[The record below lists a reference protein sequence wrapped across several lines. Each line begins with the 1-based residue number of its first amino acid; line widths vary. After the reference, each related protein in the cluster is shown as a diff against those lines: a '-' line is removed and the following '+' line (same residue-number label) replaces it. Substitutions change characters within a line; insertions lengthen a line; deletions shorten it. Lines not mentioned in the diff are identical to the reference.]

1 MRIFPL
7 LLATAAALGGSEAG
21 WRQPL
26 FVIERNTNA
35 NVVHYDA
42 NLRPDGQI
50 DPHRPIQ
57 AYWIMAA
64 QDGRREELTAL
75 ERSRAYG
82 FSVEPETNLQSFHLE
97 LVAQKGRPIEVRREG
112 DSVRA
117 ETTIDGHSAYLVR
130 IYVTAGR
137 LRVKAIDY
145 FGIVPNTGEAVHE
158 RVQP

>member
-1 MRIFPL
+1 MFPL
-7 LLATAAALGGSEAG
+7 LLATAAALGGSEVG

-26 FVIERNTNA
+26 FVIERSTNA

-82 FSVEPETNLQSFHLE
+82 FSVEPESSLQSFRME
-97 LVAQKGRPIEVRREG
+97 LVAQRGRPIEVRRDG
-112 DSVRA
+112 DAVRA
-117 ETTIDGHSAYLVR
+117 QTTIAGRSAYLLR

-137 LRVKAIDY
+137 LKLKAIDY
-145 FGIVPNTGEAVHE
+145 FGIDPNTGETVHE